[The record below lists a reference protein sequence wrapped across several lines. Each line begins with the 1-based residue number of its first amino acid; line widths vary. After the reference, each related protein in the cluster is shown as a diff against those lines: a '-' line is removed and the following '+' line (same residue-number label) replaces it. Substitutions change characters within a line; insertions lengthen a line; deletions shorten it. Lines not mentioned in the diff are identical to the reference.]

1 MAAIVKSESLNAIEN
16 SGLSSPETNSKRERG
31 PGLRASMMNWRQQA
45 KRVQEEARVFY
56 FAFKHPKMPWYARL
70 VALCTVGYL
79 LSPVQLIPSFIPVI
93 GFLDDLLVLSLGVK
107 LLRRITP
114 PDLLTECRKVT
125 DKTEMRRRQG
135 IMSPAIVVVVADDRC
150 G

>member
-1 MAAIVKSESLNAIEN
+1 
-16 SGLSSPETNSKRERG
+16 
-31 PGLRASMMNWRQQA
+31 MMNWRQQA

-107 LLRRITP
+107 LLRRITH